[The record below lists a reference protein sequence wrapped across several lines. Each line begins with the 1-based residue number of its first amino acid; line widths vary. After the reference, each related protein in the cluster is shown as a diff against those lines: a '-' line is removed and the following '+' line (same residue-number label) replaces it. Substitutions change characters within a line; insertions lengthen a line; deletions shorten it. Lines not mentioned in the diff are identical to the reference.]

1 MTITMTDY
9 VSPTVQA
16 MNLIRYI
23 GDEVKKTGQPINQL
37 PAVGNIIGAQSDL
50 LAQELLKEL
59 MEKNLV
65 RVGEEY
71 RKNINVGGGYA
82 FIDVTLSLAGWERY
96 EAEQRGV
103 FAGNYGFLAMQF
115 DESEHEAFVRE
126 ILKPAVKKGIGYDLH
141 DQRDKSKAGIIDNI
155 LRVNIRDAQFVIVD
169 LTYDNRGA
177 YWEAGYA
184 EGLGKP
190 VVYICEK
197 EKFEAASTHF
207 DTNHLT
213 TVLWSYGNEEEFS
226 QELVAT
232 LRRSLEPEGRHQ
244 QRDV

>member
-1 MTITMTDY
+1 MTDF
-9 VSPTVQA
+9 VSPPVQA

-23 GDEVKKTGQPINQL
+23 GDEVKKTGQPINQF

-50 LAQELLKEL
+50 LAQELVKEL
-59 MEKNLV
+59 LEKNLV
-65 RVGEEY
+65 RASEEY
-71 RKNINVGGGYA
+71 RKNINSGGGYA
-82 FIDVTLSLAGWERY
+82 FINVTLSLAGWERY
-96 EAEQRGV
+96 EAEQRGE
-103 FAGNYGFLAMQF
+103 FAGDYGFLAMQF
-115 DESEHEAFVRE
+115 DGPKHETFAKE
-126 ILKPAVKKGIGYDLH
+126 ILKPVVKEGTGYDLH
-141 DQRDKSKAGIIDNI
+141 DQRDKAKAGIIDNL
-155 LRVNIRDAQFVIVD
+155 LRLNIRDARFVIVD
-169 LTYDNRGA
+169 LTHDNHGA

-197 EKFEAASTHF
+197 EKFETASTHF

-244 QRDV
+244 QRGA

>member
-1 MTITMTDY
+1 MTDF
-9 VSPTVQA
+9 VSPPIQA

-23 GDEVKKTGQPINQL
+23 GDEVKKTGQVIGQL
-37 PAVGNIIGAQSDL
+37 PVEISDIIGAQSYTL
-50 LAQELLKEL
+50 VEP
-59 MEKNLV
+59 LV
-65 RVGEEY
+65 RELQNRGLLMIGNETTLYGVGQ
-71 RKNINVGGGYA
+71 V
-82 FIDVTLSLAGWERY
+82 FIDVTLSLAGWEQY
-96 EAEQRGV
+96 EGEQRGE
-103 FAGNYGFLAMQF
+103 FAGDYGFLAMQF
-115 DESEHEAFVRE
+115 DDPKHETFAKE
-126 ILKPAVKKGIGYDLH
+126 ILKPVVKKGTGFDLH
-141 DQRDKSKAGIIDNI
+141 DQRDKAKAGIIDNL
-155 LRVNIRDAQFVIVD
+155 LRLNIRDARFVIVD
-169 LTYDNRGA
+169 LTHDNRGA

-197 EKFEAASTHF
+197 EKFEIASTHF

-244 QRDV
+244 